1 MSLQLSAGLPMDD
14 ALFDQRNEAIH
25 DLPQHFHRLLLVDEG
40 GHLHVLLE
48 IAVAELLDDVVIIG
62 ALHHLVNGHD
72 VFGLDLLEDLDLL
85 KQRMLEVLVRVD
97 CIRREVLNLLART
110 LMAQMRLVCSC
121 SPLKTS
127 P

>member
-1 MSLQLSAGLPMDD
+1 MDD
-14 ALFDQRNEAIH
+14 ALLDQCHKPIH
-25 DLPQHFHRLLLVDEG
+25 DLLQHFHRLLLVDEG

-48 IAVAELLDDVVIIG
+48 VAVAELLDDVVIIG
-62 ALHHLVNGHD
+62 ALHDLVNSHY

-85 KQRMLEVLVRVD
+85 EQRMLEVLVGVD
-97 CIRREVLNLLART
+97 WIWREVLNLLAST
-110 LMAQMRLVCSC
+110 LMAQMRLVCYC